1 MRGFLLALALV
12 LCGGAARA
20 QVHPT
25 PPTTDVPWTIYNS
38 LTINGANALGTV
50 ANNAVLL
57 TLVEN
62 VPTTPVLRQGF
73 YVQGDGGAAFYR
85 HAAAPCPL
93 NSGNGDN
100 GSQVKAA
107 DGGCWNAELKSPG
120 GVNVQV
126 WGAKGDGSTGDGVA
140 INAATAYA
148 GSIGGGAVWVPPTGA
163 AYVIDQGLTVPAGVH
178 LQGAGGLNWT
188 SPIDNTES
196 HWTNKST
203 WLHCTDTVNPC
214 VDITGSS
221 AAVEGINFWY
231 TQPTPTSGTCANP
244 CVFVPYTWTVF
255 PYTIKVDGTTAAVG
269 VWINNNSIV
278 NASHCV
284 DWEGPANGVFG
295 SYSGMDRNN
304 FGCFN
309 VGTRF
314 FRIDN
319 TLNLSRLRYEMWWYQ
334 GSANWWYAM
343 EGASHVDWD
352 VRYLANPQVTDVEFS
367 FSGTAIQ
374 LSEDGVTSGF
384 GQIHMALGHIQAKGV
399 SFNEVCQAMTVAA
412 GTTGGSTPTPV
423 PASQAS
429 VTGRFTGSIIYT
441 DSTSSKTSG
450 QCAQATPYAINLAS
464 NNANVY
470 FDGIDGGWFQSMAT
484 IGGGA
489 GGQLHLSN
497 VTAQQYSKY
506 SAGAAGVVTGAGS
519 LVEFVGTPLF
529 YPSSDF
535 TAGPL
540 CSGGGCGHANTMISG
555 LEIGGVGGS
564 TSELYFSNI
573 KTPQSPGNYLGN
585 AVWGWRN
592 DTGGT
597 FFLDRFDP
605 NGVLGFIDTP
615 LSIVPIGTGSGQTQ
629 TQISGEAV
637 IHSGAYLVPILISA
651 LPPCVGANAGL
662 LQVVSNGASS
672 PPPVYGAA
680 VGSTTGNL
688 AALVMC
694 NNTSWIY
701 Q

>member
-1 MRGFLLALALV
+1 MRVLALV
-12 LCGGAARA
+12 VLLCAGAAQA

-25 PPTTDVPWTIYNS
+25 PPTTDVPWTLYNT
-38 LTINGANALGTV
+38 LT
-50 ANNAVLL
+50 
-57 TLVEN
+57 
-62 VPTTPVLRQGF
+62 
-73 YVQGDGGAAFYR
+73 
-85 HAAAPCPL
+85 
-93 NSGNGDN
+93 GNG
-100 GSQVKAA
+100 VRF
-107 DGGCWNAELKSPG
+107 PG
-120 GVNVQV
+120 DVNVQA
-126 WGAKGDGSTGDGVA
+126 WGAKGDGTTGDGAA
-140 INAATAYA
+140 INAALAYV
-148 GSIGGGAVWVPPTGA
+148 GGLGGGTVYLPPTGA
-163 AYVIDQGLTVPAGVH
+163 AYVIDHGLTVPAGVH

-231 TQPTPTSGTCANP
+231 TQPTPTSGTCASP

-367 FSGTAIQ
+367 FSGTAMQ

-441 DSTSSKTSG
+441 DSTSSKTAG

-464 NNANVY
+464 SNADVY
-470 FDGIDGGWFQSMAT
+470 FDGIDGGWFQSLAY
-484 IGGGA
+484 IGGGS
-489 GGQLHLSN
+489 GGQLHLAN
-497 VTAQQYSKY
+497 TTVQQYSQY
-506 SAGAAGVVTGAGS
+506 AAGAAGVVANTNS

-529 YPSSDF
+529 YPSGSF
-535 TAGPL
+535 TAGAL
-540 CSGGGCGHANTMISG
+540 CSGAGCTTHANTMISG
-555 LEIGGVGGS
+555 LELGGVGGS
-564 TSELYFSNI
+564 VSELWFSNI
-573 KTPQSPGNYLGN
+573 KTPQSPGYYLGTP
-585 AVWGWRN
+585 VWGWRN
-592 DTGGT
+592 DPPTGT

-615 LSIVPIGTGSGQTQ
+615 FSIVPTGTGSGQTQ
-629 TQISGEAV
+629 TQITGQAV
-637 IHSGAYLVPILISA
+637 IHGGSYLVPILINQ
-651 LPPCVGANAGL
+651 LPACGGANAGL

-672 PPPVYGAA
+672 PPPV
-680 VGSTTGNL
+680 
-688 AALVMC
+688 
-694 NNTSWIY
+694 
-701 Q
+701 